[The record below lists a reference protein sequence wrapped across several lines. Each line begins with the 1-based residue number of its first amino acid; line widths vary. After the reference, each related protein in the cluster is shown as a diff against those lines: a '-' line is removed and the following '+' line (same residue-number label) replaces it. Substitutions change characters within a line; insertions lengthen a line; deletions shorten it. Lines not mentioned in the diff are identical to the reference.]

1 MKNYLKFYLLVFSIF
16 AFSIT
21 LQSQDRDTLR
31 SYNKGNDFFVDVF
44 FGTQV
49 SGIRKEDY
57 VSSNFAP
64 YIKMSIGKWIVPYLA
79 LSINYQGP
87 YYKFISDD
95 YRHFYTYIDGEVILR
110 VNNIINTNPKWN
122 LNIILGSG
130 LFYNKYNSRLN
141 ICATSAINIEYL
153 LINRTSIKA
162 NIGSIFG
169 WGIYQEDK
177 DIIPNFSIGISQT
190 L

>member
-1 MKNYLKFYLLVFSIF
+1 MNNYIKYYLLVLSIF
-16 AFSIT
+16 VFT
-21 LQSQDRDTLR
+21 MNMQSQDRDSLKL
-31 SYNKGNDFFVDVF
+31 NQKGREFFVDIF
-44 FGTQV
+44 LGTQV

-64 YIKMSIGKWIVPYLA
+64 YMKISIGKWIVPYLA

-87 YYKFISDD
+87 YYNFISDN
-95 YRHFYTYIDGEVILR
+95 YRHYFTYIDGEVIIR
-110 VNNIINTNPKWN
+110 TRRIINSKWN
-122 LNIILGSG
+122 LNFILGSG
-130 LFYNKYNSRLN
+130 LFFNNYNSRIN
-141 ICATSAINIEYL
+141 ICATSAINIDYL
-153 LINRTSIKA
+153 LVNRISLKA

-177 DIIPNFSIGISQT
+177 DIIPNFSIGISYS